1 MMKQK
6 TLKVG
11 FDLDGVLLYNPAR
24 IVRPIVTFMKKKK
37 VIINREQ
44 LEFYVPKPGF
54 EQFFWKLLHE
64 SSMWLAPGFK
74 QIAQLKKAKII
85 EPYLITGRFGHLQ
98 KSYEKWRKKMNAD
111 QLFVQS
117 YMNSS
122 DEQPHLFKERLI
134 KELKLDY
141 FVEDN
146 WDIVQ
151 YLDQQLGRASQ
162 RKKPVTIIWLSNILD
177 FPVDYHAKVKNLQ
190 EALTILTEANADS
203 PKR

>member
-1 MMKQK
+1 M
-6 TLKVG
+6 
-11 FDLDGVLLYNPAR
+11 
-24 IVRPIVTFMKKKK
+24 
-37 VIINREQ
+37 
-44 LEFYVPKPGF
+44 
-54 EQFFWKLLHE
+54 
-64 SSMWLAPGFK
+64 
-74 QIAQLKKAKII
+74 
-85 EPYLITGRFGHLQ
+85 
-98 KSYEKWRKKMNAD
+98 
-111 QLFVQS
+111 
-117 YMNSS
+117 
-122 DEQPHLFKERLI
+122 I

-203 PKR
+203 QRR